1 MCHDE
6 TCQLLCDVQPT
17 TAHVHQTRKPNNREI
32 KKMIERFLFSFP
44 VAKLG
49 GEVDGLEKVWNGEK
63 KKLNMESIKYLSP

>member
-1 MCHDE
+1 M
-6 TCQLLCDVQPT
+6 
-17 TAHVHQTRKPNNREI
+17 HQTRKPNNREI
-32 KKMIERFLFSFP
+32 KKMLERFLFSFP